1 MEISVLH
8 QVFKYERSAQ
18 KGIRMELLSD
28 NFELRFFS
36 SDKTANG
43 ETDFK
48 GETSTLTTEQRVEF
62 LNAYADQMSRQYED
76 FSLEQPIVSLQEAR
90 ERLGQIKPQ
99 PLPRKRKRI
108 ILDEWKWIGCGQKK
122 LSALSRIHAREI
134 VIPEQNWRCMLEIEL
149 KAPGAALQEEFSF
162 GGAAVFG
169 YDEKGSFYYI
179 QDKEKVGIPDKSRVE
194 KIRIELDFVYKKW
207 NLWLDECLYGDFADF
222 SDKGVES
229 ADVFSTADRS
239 IEELFKHVWGVGYY
253 PRKDNKFEPF
263 SIETFIDESFDP
275 AASLEVSMKDWTER
289 EYDGQKWQ
297 TGCLPISHGGE
308 RYAGQDIY
316 MRKCVFI
323 EKLPANAEL
332 YLESLTPGGEVYLN
346 GRLVSRISD
355 PTFRKIDVTD
365 YLAEG
370 DNIFAVRVYA
380 DKIKDSDK
388 MTHTHT
394 DLYTGWFAGRM
405 HLDLLPE
412 IYIEDV
418 FSWTSKLET
427 RKAIQAVEV
436 AVRTRKGAAT
446 AKTVDHEVFVSLR
459 SWFPQEGEVCST
471 NYWRT
476 VTNPNMSEISYGE
489 LAVAN
494 PRVWSCRSPELY
506 EICVELK
513 NQAGE
518 VVDDYVITTGI
529 RAVSQEGGIFRI
541 NGKPEL
547 LRAPLLFGARPPLDK
562 IAAWEKCPPAEY
574 YVQEMLMVQGMN
586 GNGLRMSVHD
596 ENMGGINDPRICE
609 LADQMGIMLV
619 WQTSAWLRVTSA
631 YNLDYTQLTQ
641 DIRQVRNH
649 PSIVIWQ
656 PMNHPSWKDW
666 DMIMRVYRMMY
677 EAISSVDKSRLISP
691 AADSRR
697 MRPRWDDGLTDF
709 EGKPCDN
716 CDPVWTAD
724 RICRGNMD
732 YILGYGNEWSAL
744 RQWPC
749 VEEKNLPDYMESTAY
764 IPSYLASKERAYFN
778 FEHDEIIGQ
787 PNWDLYKGKP
797 MYHIMSYEDY
807 YDEGSIGRR
816 LSFDEWK
823 TSQAW
828 QALGAYETICKCRW
842 LDYDGLSWCNLRGG
856 QNTATYQKSLVDYY
870 GQAKIAYYAHRMA
883 FQDVLA
889 CSGNVD
895 MVYGPD
901 DRIPVILLNIGEEK
915 KVTLKIEIVSMDE
928 QIVYSGEV
936 PDIVVPAGRSRV
948 NVEELELPDI
958 TDGIYSIHYQIY
970 DK

>member
-1 MEISVLH
+1 
-8 QVFKYERSAQ
+8 
-18 KGIRMELLSD
+18 MELLSD

-36 SDKTANG
+36 SDENANG

-62 LNAYADQMSRQYED
+62 LNAYAERMSRQYED
-76 FSLEQPIVSLQEAR
+76 FSLEQPIVSLQQAI
-90 ERLGQIKPQ
+90 ERLKQIKPQ

-108 ILDEWKWIGCGQKK
+108 LLDEWQWTGYGRKK
-122 LSALSRIHAREI
+122 SSALSRIYAGEI
-134 VIPEQNWRCMLEIEL
+134 AFSEQNWRCMLEIEL
-149 KAPGAALQEEFSF
+149 KDSDVAMREEFSF
-162 GGAAVFG
+162 DGAAVFG
-169 YDEKGSFYYI
+169 FEEKGSFYYI
-179 QDKEKVGIPDKSRVE
+179 QDSQKVIIPDKSRVK
-194 KIRIELDFVYKKW
+194 KIRIELDFVYRKW
-207 NLWLDECLYGDFADF
+207 NLWLDDCLCGDFVDF
-222 SDKGVES
+222 SDKRVES
-229 ADVFSTADRS
+229 AAVFTVSGRDLDT
-239 IEELFKHVWGVGYY
+239 LFKHVWGVGYY

-263 SIETFIDESFDP
+263 TIETFIDESFDT
-275 AASLEVSMKDWTER
+275 AASVEVCMEDWAGNKYR
-289 EYDGQKWQ
+289 GQKWQ
-297 TGCLPISHGGE
+297 SGCLPISLGGE

-316 MRKCVFI
+316 MQKRVFI
-323 EKLPANAEL
+323 GELPAYAEL

-346 GRLVSRISD
+346 GCLVCRISD
-355 PTFRKIDVTD
+355 PTFHKIDVTD
-365 YLAEG
+365 YLTEG
-370 DNIFAVRVYA
+370 ENIFAVKVYA
-380 DKIKDSDK
+380 DKIKESDK

-418 FSWTSKLET
+418 FSWTAKLEPH
-427 RKAIQAVEV
+427 RAVQAVQV
-436 AVRTRKGAAT
+436 AVRTRKGVAT
-446 AKTVDHEVFVSLR
+446 AKTVNHEVSVSLR
-459 SWFPQEGEVCST
+459 PWFPQEGEVCST
-471 NYWRT
+471 NCWQT
-476 VTNPNMSEISYGE
+476 VTNPNMSEVSRGE
-489 LAVAN
+489 LAVAD
-494 PRVWSCRSPELY
+494 PRKWSCRSPELY
-506 EICVELK
+506 EIRVELK
-513 NQAGE
+513 DQDGK
-518 VVDDYVITTGI
+518 VVDDYVITAGI
-529 RAVSQEGGIFRI
+529 RVVSQEGGSFRI

-562 IAAWEKCPPAEY
+562 IAAWEKCPPAEF

-596 ENMGGINDPRICE
+596 ENIGGINDPRICE

-619 WQTSAWLRVTSA
+619 WQTTAWISSSLAPAWIRITSA
-631 YNLDYTQLTQ
+631 YNVDYAELTQ
-641 DIRQVRNH
+641 CIRQVRNH

-656 PMNHPSWKDW
+656 PMNHPSWKNW

-709 EGKPCDN
+709 EGKPCDT

-744 RQWPC
+744 RQWPY
-749 VEEKNLPDYMESTAY
+749 VEKKNLPDYMESTAY
-764 IPSYLASKERAYFN
+764 IPSYLDSKERAYFN
-778 FEHDEIIGQ
+778 FEHDEITGQ
-787 PNWDLYKGKP
+787 PNWDLYRGKP
-797 MYHIMSYEDY
+797 MYHVMSYEDY
-807 YDEGSIGRR
+807 YDEGSIGRS

-842 LDYDGLSWCNLRGG
+842 LDYDGLCWCNLRGG

-901 DRIPVILLNIGEEK
+901 DKMPVIILNLGEEK
-915 KVTLKIEIVSMDE
+915 KVSLQIEIETTDGKSLCRKDFT
-928 QIVYSGEV
+928 
-936 PDIVVPAGRSRV
+936 DIRIPGGRSRISV
-948 NVEELELPDI
+948 GDIPLPKLV
-958 TDGIYSIHYQIY
+958 DGIYCVHYRVY
-970 DK
+970 E